1 MSNPI
6 KAIQSFYFDTVS
18 ELKKCTWPSRKE
30 LYESTVLVIS
40 SMIILTVLVAVA
52 DRVLELGV
60 RFLTGG
66 L

>member
-1 MSNPI
+1 MNNPI
-6 KAIQSFYFDTVS
+6 KAIQSFYFETVN
-18 ELKKCTWPSRKE
+18 EMKKCTWPTRKE

-40 SMIILTVLVAVA
+40 SMIILTVFVAVA
-52 DRVLELGV
+52 DRVIEFGV